1 MYEGILD
8 LSGIKDSFAF
18 LYEYKLFDKNENL
31 VCHKVSKANSLLQN
45 FAVAFFA
52 AFMWYTSTQ
61 FRDVNGTL
69 YYPRSRDCFY
79 LNITAGNTRIVFSN
93 NTADATL
100 NFYDYKL
107 NTIITTVS
115 QIAGYPQRV
124 YEAGDVWAQLKFV
137 DKYQNTGSDTN
148 IVASALY
155 YYNIVDTSG
164 TNRTVMLAKDVF
176 DPALNFPSGYII
188 EFSYIF
194 RIQL

>member
-1 MYEGILD
+1 VHEGILD

-18 LYEYKLFDKNENL
+18 LYEYKLFDENENL
-31 VCHKVSKANSLLQN
+31 VCYKVSKANSLLHN

-52 AFMWYTSTQ
+52 AFMWYTGVQ

-69 YYPRSRDCFY
+69 YYPRARDCFN
-79 LNITAGNTRIVFSN
+79 LNITAGTTRIVFSN

-115 QIAGYPQRV
+115 QVAGYPQRV
-124 YEAGDVWAQLKFV
+124 YEASDVWAQLKFV

-155 YYNIVDTSG
+155 YYYIVDSSA
-164 TNRTVMLAKDVF
+164 TNKTVMLAKDVF
-176 DPALNFPSGYII
+176 NPALNFPAGYII